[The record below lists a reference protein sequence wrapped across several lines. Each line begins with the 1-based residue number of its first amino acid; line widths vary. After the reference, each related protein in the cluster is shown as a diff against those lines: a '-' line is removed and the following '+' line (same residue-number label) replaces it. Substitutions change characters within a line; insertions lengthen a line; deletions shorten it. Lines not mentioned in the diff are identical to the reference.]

1 MKPLFYCCLVVLFIR
16 CERPMDCIEA
26 EGQRI
31 LREVP
36 VSPFTRLEVYRG
48 IGVEITQGPEY
59 KVFIEAGEN
68 LINNVQ
74 VAQDGN
80 RLMLRD
86 ASQCNWTREYGT
98 AILKITAPNIEEIY
112 SKTEQDIRS
121 NGILTYPTLRLF
133 ALDEDAD
140 GESGAGTGDFFI
152 EVQNNQVVVQSN
164 NVARFYLGGQTQQ
177 AQYLIWAGDSRVE
190 APQLVADEVVIF
202 HRGSNDL
209 LVHPIQKISGKIV
222 STGNVRLTHVPALVA
237 VETTYQGQL
246 LYP

>member
-1 MKPLFYCCLVVLFIR
+1 MLFIR
-16 CERPMDCIEA
+16 CERPMDCIES
-26 EGQRI
+26 EGTRL

-59 KVFIEAGEN
+59 KVYIEAGEN

-74 VAQDGN
+74 VTQDGN

-121 NGILTYPTLRLF
+121 NGVLTYPIVRLF
-133 ALDEDAD
+133 ALDEDGD
-140 GESGAGTGDFFI
+140 GVSGAGTGDFFL
-152 EVQNNQVVVQSN
+152 EVQNYQVVVQSN
-164 NVARFYLGGQTQQ
+164 NVARFYLSGQTQQ

-190 APQLVADEVVIF
+190 APQLVANEVVIF

-209 LVHPIQKISGKIV
+209 LVHPLQKISGKIV
-222 STGNVRLTHVPALVA
+222 STGNVRMTHVPPLIA

>member
-1 MKPLFYCCLVVLFIR
+1 
-16 CERPMDCIEA
+16 MDCIEA

-36 VSPFTRLEVYRG
+36 VSPFTRIEVNRG

-80 RLMLRD
+80 RLILRD
-86 ASQCNWTREYGT
+86 ATQCNWTREYGT
-98 AILKITAPNIEEIY
+98 AILKITAPNVEEIY

-121 NGILTYPTLRLF
+121 NGVLTYPMLRLF
-133 ALDEDAD
+133 ALDENGD
-140 GESGAGTGDFFI
+140 GVDGAGTGDFFM
-152 EVQNNQVVVQSN
+152 EVQNSQVVVQSN
-164 NVARFYLGGQTQQ
+164 NVARFHLSGQTQH
-177 AQYLIWAGDSRVE
+177 AHYLIWAGDSRVE
-190 APQLVADEVVIF
+190 ASQLVADEVAIF

-209 LVHPIQKISGKIV
+209 FVHPLQKVSGKIV
-222 STGNVRLTHVPALVA
+222 STGNVRLTHVPPLIAI
-237 VETTYQGQL
+237 ETTYQGQL

>member
-1 MKPLFYCCLVVLFIR
+1 MKPLFYSCLLFLFLG
-16 CERPMDCIEA
+16 CERPMDCIES
-26 EGQRI
+26 EGPRI

-36 VSPFTRLEVYRG
+36 VSPFTRLEVYPG
-48 IGVEITQGPEY
+48 IGVEITQGSEY

-74 VAQDGN
+74 VTQDGN

-121 NGILTYPTLRLF
+121 IGVLTFPILRLF
-133 ALDEDAD
+133 ALDENGD
-140 GESGAGTGDFFI
+140 GVNGAGTGDFFM
-152 EVQNNQVVVQSN
+152 EVHNNQVVVQTN
-164 NVARFYLGGQTQQ
+164 NVARFYLSGQTQH
-177 AQYLIWAGDSRVE
+177 AHYLIWAGDSRVE
-190 APQLVADEVVIF
+190 SPQLVAGEVAIF

-209 LVHPIQKISGKIV
+209 FVHPLQKISGKIV
-222 STGNVRLTHVPALVA
+222 STGNVRLAYVPPLVS